1 MPALLLLDGQPSS
14 TVTREPRS
22 LRSYAPALPWEH
34 RGASGRSWQMG
45 NTTVEMVPPRLR
57 NPSLEVTT
65 SLPTQNILENKCLPP
80 WRSRGVPGNG
90 GQVGNED
97 RVGGSTRRT
106 EPETPTR
113 RMEVWGGKG
122 VGPQKGSRRGRVTT
136 PCVCLPFPLPRVEL
150 AQGSLQTVSAVLE
163 RGRREVG
170 SRLDA
175 TSSLFTFP
183 EARDKWVPAIYL

>member
-1 MPALLLLDGQPSS
+1 MPVLLLLDGQPSS
-14 TVTREPRS
+14 TVTRAPRS
-22 LRSYAPALPWEH
+22 LRYYAPALPWEH

-45 NTTVEMVPPRLR
+45 NMMVEMVPPRLR

-65 SLPTQNILENKCLPP
+65 SLPTQNILKNKCLPP
-80 WRSRGVPGNG
+80 WRSRGVPGSG

-113 RMEVWGGKG
+113 RMEAWGGKG
-122 VGPQKGSRRGRVTT
+122 VGPQKESWRGRVTA
-136 PCVCLPFPLPRVEL
+136 PCVCLPFPLPWVEL
-150 AQGSLQTVSAVLE
+150 ACGSLQTVSAVLE

-183 EARDKWVPAIYL
+183 EGRDKWVPAIYL